1 MEGVSNWPKEE
12 ETENVKKPEE
22 EKKQIK
28 VEELRYNEVTEQIE
42 VVVAVEPKKER
53 IQPTT
58 MLLPNRAPDSELN
71 MDVQVSSAV
80 EAPKKDRISR
90 ASL

>member
-1 MEGVSNWPKEE
+1 MEE
-12 ETENVKKPEE
+12 VKTTPE
-22 EKKQIK
+22 
-28 VEELRYNEVTEQIE
+28 VE

-71 MDVQVSSAV
+71 MDVQVSSSV